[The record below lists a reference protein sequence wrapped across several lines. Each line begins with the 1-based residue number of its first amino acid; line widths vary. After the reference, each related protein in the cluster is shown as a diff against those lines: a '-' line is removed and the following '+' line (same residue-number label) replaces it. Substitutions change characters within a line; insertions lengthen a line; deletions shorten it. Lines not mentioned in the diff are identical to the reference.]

1 MVSHQAFS
9 LLKVLVGPVLE
20 GLAVSM
26 LMMVL
31 HGAGGR
37 YRDLE
42 VNLSS
47 LTEAGSRKESVSFPA
62 RNLSFSAPSLLFQIS
77 PSGNKIL
84 WKTQPS

>member
-1 MVSHQAFS
+1 MEIPFTVFDQAVSV
-9 LLKVLVGPVLE
+9 LKVIGGLVVE
-20 GLAVSM
+20 GQAGSM

-47 LTEAGSRKESVSFPA
+47 LTEAGLRQESVSFSA
-62 RNLSFSAPSLLFQIS
+62 WHLSFSAPSLLFQIS
-77 PSGNKIL
+77 PSGNKVL
-84 WKTQPS
+84 